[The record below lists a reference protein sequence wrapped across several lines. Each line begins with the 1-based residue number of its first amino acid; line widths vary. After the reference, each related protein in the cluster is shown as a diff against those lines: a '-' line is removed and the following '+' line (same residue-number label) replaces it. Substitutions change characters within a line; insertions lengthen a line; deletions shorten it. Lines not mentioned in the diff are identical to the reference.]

1 MKKLL
6 LAIMIL
12 ALGVNMYAGDF
23 VIKRGVNVSHWLSQ
37 TDIRGKERAKYV
49 TEEDF
54 IQIKELDFD
63 HVRLP
68 IDEVQFWTEEG
79 KQEKQAFKLLGKAI
93 KWSLKH
99 DLKVIVDLH
108 TLRSHHFNIPDS
120 RTLWEEEG
128 AQKDFINFWR
138 QLSAKLNKYPNDMVA
153 YEMMNEAVSD
163 NPEDWNKLINWAISE
178 VRKLEPERTIVM
190 GSVNWQGAG
199 TFPFLKVPEG
209 DKNIILSFH
218 TYTPLPFTHW
228 KAHWT
233 GWAKYEGPVYY
244 PGNVV
249 DTTDLTE
256 YNQEAV
262 NAMRD
267 FFGTYNKDSFIAEFK
282 PAIKKAKELGLPLYC
297 GEFGCYPTT
306 SMEMRQQWY
315 KDIMEVF
322 NENGIA
328 WAHWNWKNDFPLV
341 DEKTREPITNIL
353 DILLPINKKVD

>member
-1 MKKLL
+1 MTLV
-6 LAIMIL
+6 
-12 ALGVNMYAGDF
+12 LGVNMYAGDF

-37 TDIRGKERAKYV
+37 TEIRGKERKNYV
-49 TEEDF
+49 TEKDF
-54 IQIKELDFD
+54 IQIKYLGFD

-68 IDEVQFWTEEG
+68 IDEEQFWTEDG
-79 KQEKQAFKLLGKAI
+79 KQEKKAFKLLDKAI

-99 DLKVIVDLH
+99 DLKIIVDLH

-178 VRKLEPERTIVM
+178 VRKLEPKRTIIM
-190 GSVNWQGAG
+190 GSVNWQQAG
-199 TFPFLKVPEG
+199 TFPHLKVPEG

-228 KAHWT
+228 RAHWT
-233 GWAKYEGPVYY
+233 GWAKYEGPVNY

-249 DTTDLTE
+249 DTTDLSD
-256 YNQEAV
+256 YNDNAV
-262 NAMRD
+262 NAMRN
-267 FFGTYNKDSFIAEFK
+267 FFGDYNKESFVAEFQ

-328 WAHWNWKNDFPLV
+328 LCHWNWKNDFPLV
-341 DEKTREPITNIL
+341 DAKTTEPITEIL
-353 DILLPINKKVD
+353 EILLPKK

>member
-1 MKKLL
+1 MKQLL
-6 LAIMIL
+6 MSIIVLAIG
-12 ALGVNMYAGDF
+12 ANMYADNF

-37 TDIRGKERAKYV
+37 TTIRGKERAKYV
-49 TEEDF
+49 TQEDF
-54 IQIKELDFD
+54 KAIKAMGFD

-68 IDEVQFWTEEG
+68 IDEEQFWTKDG
-79 KQEKQAFKLLGKAI
+79 KQEKAAFKLLEKAI
-93 KWSLKH
+93 KWCLKY

-128 AQKDFINFWR
+128 AQKDFIDFWR
-138 QLSAKLNKYPNDMVA
+138 QLSKKLNKYPNDMVA

-190 GSVNWQGAG
+190 GSVNWQQAG

-218 TYTPLPFTHW
+218 TYAPLPFTHW
-228 KAHWT
+228 KAPWT
-233 GWAKYEGPVYY
+233 GWADYDGPVQY
-244 PGNVV
+244 PGEVV
-249 DTTDLTE
+249 PVENLSE
-256 YNQEAV
+256 YDQEAV
-262 NAMRD
+262 AAMKD
-267 FFGTYNKDSFIAEFK
+267 FFGRYNKKSFVNEFK

-297 GEFGCYPTT
+297 GEFGCFPTT
-306 SMEMRQQWY
+306 PMEMRQQWY
-315 KDIMEVF
+315 QDIMEVF

-341 DEKTREPITNIL
+341 DAETLEPIEEITNIL
-353 DILLPINKKVD
+353 FPQK